1 MSLKKFER
9 MWNQFDDNFERLYR
23 PARTSRQI
31 QDQSPAVHSTYPAA
45 QGSKRSFLHSFTTHA
60 FGHAI
65 EHAVTNR
72 PRCLRSNVARCN
84 PGSTG
89 CDHERDLFGQQYE
102 EILNLEGIVL
112 HDFAAY
118 YLKAEFFERLSHRRS
133 RQIDALAARA
143 RIADGNHRR
152 GEVCRYSYFSCR
164 GEHRPLLP
172 FGHRV
177 FRRLGWCLRLRRVG

>member
-72 PRCLRSNVARCN
+72 PRCLRHVKAPSHVAVHPRAGGVVAR
-84 PGSTG
+84 
-89 CDHERDLFGQQYE
+89 
-102 EILNLEGIVL
+102 
-112 HDFAAY
+112 
-118 YLKAEFFERLSHRRS
+118 
-133 RQIDALAARA
+133 
-143 RIADGNHRR
+143 
-152 GEVCRYSYFSCR
+152 
-164 GEHRPLLP
+164 
-172 FGHRV
+172 
-177 FRRLGWCLRLRRVG
+177 